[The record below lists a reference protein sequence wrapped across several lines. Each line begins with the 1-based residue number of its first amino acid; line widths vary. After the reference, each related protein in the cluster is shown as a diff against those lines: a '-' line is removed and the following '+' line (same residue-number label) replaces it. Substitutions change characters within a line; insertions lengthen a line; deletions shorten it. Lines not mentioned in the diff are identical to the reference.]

1 MKQIKVR
8 MTLLSDTIFGSGQ
21 SIPGG
26 EDIAVLMDQDGFPYF
41 SASAF
46 KGVLREA
53 AENVLAWHD
62 GKAERAVS
70 IFGSEWQEGSV
81 HLTDLTLPEKV
92 RAITWIELGDAVAVT
107 VALTD
112 LRTFT
117 QLDEDGSVKE
127 GSLRTARCVIRGLY
141 FEGQL
146 SCAEED
152 AALLEEA
159 LTSIR
164 WIGTMRNRGFGEV
177 QFTYQEVAE

>member
-1 MKQIKVR
+1 M
-8 MTLLSDTIFGSGQ
+8 
-21 SIPGG
+21 
-26 EDIAVLMDQDGFPYF
+26 
-41 SASAF
+41 
-46 KGVLREA
+46 
-53 AENVLAWHD
+53 
-62 GKAERAVS
+62 
-70 IFGSEWQEGSV
+70 
-81 HLTDLTLPEKV
+81 
-92 RAITWIELGDAVAVT
+92 RAITWMELGDADAVT

-117 QLDEDGSVKE
+117 QLDEEGSVKE

-141 FEGQL
+141 FEGEL
-146 SCAEED
+146 GCAEED

>member
-1 MKQIKVR
+1 M
-8 MTLLSDTIFGSGQ
+8 
-21 SIPGG
+21 
-26 EDIAVLMDQDGFPYF
+26 
-41 SASAF
+41 
-46 KGVLREA
+46 
-53 AENVLAWHD
+53 
-62 GKAERAVS
+62 
-70 IFGSEWQEGSV
+70 
-81 HLTDLTLPEKV
+81 
-92 RAITWIELGDAVAVT
+92 RAITWMELGDADAVT